1 LICRTTIYPSLW
13 HSYHK
18 EEFMILSASDARQTT
33 SRARYARC
41 LIVSL
46 TGTIA
51 SFGVTTN
58 ALGADPSGVPYFR
71 PKPTAARSKLTEFP
85 MSGVDHGK
93 SSGKIS
99 DYYVTAPAI
108 SLAPVYPDK
117 FDHIGSFLLENRDSS
132 PIAMET
138 GRTVTAAYPIRAVPG
153 LDLTINM
160 FAGHRQTNTG
170 SNVGTSALTAGIRY
184 KW

>member
-1 LICRTTIYPSLW
+1 
-13 HSYHK
+13 
-18 EEFMILSASDARQTT
+18 MILSASDARQTV

-51 SFGVTTN
+51 SFGVVTN
-58 ALGADPSGVPYFR
+58 TLGADPNSVPYFR
-71 PKPTAARSKLTEFP
+71 PKPTTVRSKLTDFS
-85 MSGVDHGK
+85 MSGMIHETSD
-93 SSGKIS
+93 GKIS

-117 FDHIGSFLLENRDSS
+117 FDHIGSFLLENSDSS
-132 PIAMET
+132 PVSMEI